1 MQPSPRQRAAEA
13 RFRQLLT
20 DADLAEPDR
29 VEYATEELTFFWEES
44 TVAVVVERDD
54 AARRRSKQRH

>member
-29 VEYATEELTFFWEES
+29 VEYAPEELTFFWEES
-44 TVAVVVERDD
+44 KVAVVVELDERP
-54 AARRRSKQRH
+54 A